1 MKKKNT
7 YGCCVYRA
15 KFAQSGSMTMH
26 VLQKHGE
33 NVPKYQ
39 CPHYST
45 FIAQKKSDLAEFKE
59 RGKNNLKIIIIRDE
73 VFLIFTAYNDIK
85 YM

>member
-1 MKKKNT
+1 
-7 YGCCVYRA
+7 
-15 KFAQSGSMTMH
+15 MH

-39 CPHYST
+39 GLHYST
-45 FIAQKKSDLAEFKE
+45 FIAQKSDLAEFKE
-59 RGKNNLKIIIIRDE
+59 RGKNSLKIIIIRDE